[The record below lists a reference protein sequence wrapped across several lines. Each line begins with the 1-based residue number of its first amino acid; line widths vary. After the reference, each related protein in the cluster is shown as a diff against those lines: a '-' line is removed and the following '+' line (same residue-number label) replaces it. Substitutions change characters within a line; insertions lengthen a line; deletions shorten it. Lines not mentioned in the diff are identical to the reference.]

1 MKKRKDA
8 TLSGASLKKKGITL
22 QQVQNIFDGYLKK
35 NYIKEIPLNEWGQ
48 GWYLPFFCVINL
60 AKKSTPIRP
69 VFDAKAQYGSTSL
82 NNQILGTPNLLNDTW
97 PTLLHLRQY
106 KYALTGDKS
115 GMFL

>member
-8 TLSGASLKKKGITL
+8 TMSEASLKKKGITL

-60 AKKSTPIRP
+60 AKK
-69 VFDAKAQYGSTSL
+69 
-82 NNQILGTPNLLNDTW
+82 
-97 PTLLHLRQY
+97 
-106 KYALTGDKS
+106 
-115 GMFL
+115 